1 MQNRTEGQVNSRPPA
16 RRKANAVI
24 HEHREKRYGRSW
36 KKSVPVSQR
45 AVSHRGPSGRK
56 PDLSGTDEGIL
67 TEREENFVMADC
79 DEQPFLAGGVVPHRV
94 THTRLF
100 WDFAAG
106 RSGGRRIN
114 CHLHGLDAAKT
125 TLRR

>member
-1 MQNRTEGQVNSRPPA
+1 MWGLGRGWRSMGA
-16 RRKANAVI
+16 RAARGKSNAAI
-24 HEHREKRYGRSW
+24 LEDLEKRYGRSG
-36 KKSVPVSQR
+36 KISVPVCQR
-45 AVSHRGPSGRK
+45 AVSHRGPAGRK
-56 PDLSGTDEGIL
+56 PDLSGTDERIL
-67 TEREENFVMADC
+67 AEREENFVMADC
-79 DEQPFLAGGVVPHRV
+79 DEQFFLAGWVVRHWV

-125 TLRR
+125 T